1 MFKTASF
8 YYMSGTG
15 NSFKTAVWAGEKLKE
30 TGCPAYIIPFEKTSL
45 KNSPPS
51 NENLT
56 GLFFPT
62 HAFTAPW
69 PAIKFALKM
78 PRVKKAPAV
87 VIACRAGAYYGPL
100 PLPGMEGTACLI
112 IALILLL
119 KGYDIRG
126 FAGMDMPT
134 NWLALHWGMTE
145 KHAQYFYDKTKREIT
160 AFIDTVTSGRRI
172 FKGIP
177 SWIIGIAF
185 LPLSFGYLIAGRF
198 MLAKIMFADEKCTG
212 CGICAANCPYNAII
226 MKGNKSKKPYWT
238 FKCESCER
246 CIAYCPEK
254 SIQAAHSY
262 IIILCWIVFG
272 LAGAVTSQVVL
283 PLHMSDNY
291 ITATLFQIAYTLGFF
306 YIGYHILFFL
316 TRFKPFAWLFS
327 HTTFTKIYRRYH
339 QSDVTLRDLKDGK

>member
-1 MFKTASF
+1 MYNQASF

-15 NSFKTAVWAGEKLKE
+15 NSFKAAVWAGEKLKE
-30 TGCPAYIIPFEKTSL
+30 NNCASSVIPFEKASL
-45 KNSPPS
+45 KNNPPS
-51 NENLT
+51 NDNLT

-69 PAIKFALKM
+69 PVIKFALKM

-126 FAGMDMPT
+126 FAGMDMPS

-145 KHAQYFYDKTKREIT
+145 KHARYFYDKTKREIT

-177 SWIIGIAF
+177 SWIMGLALIQI
-185 LPLSFGYLIAGRF
+185 SFMYVIFAHF
-198 MLAKIMFADEKCTG
+198 ILAKIMFADETCTG
-212 CGICAANCPYNAII
+212 CGICAANCPYSAII

-262 IIILCWIVFG
+262 IIILCWIVYG
-272 LAGAVTSQVVL
+272 VVAAAAAQVMLQSQL
-283 PLHMSDNY
+283 LNNQFAAM
-291 ITATLFQIAYTLGFF
+291 IFQIAYTIGFF
-306 YIGYHILFFL
+306 YIGYHMLFFL
-316 TRFKPFAWLFS
+316 TRFKPLAWLFS